1 MNVSE
6 QGNAVVAAADVAKA
20 WDVLSHV
27 YSDNSMN
34 QVKMEL

>member
-6 QGNAVVAAADVAKA
+6 EGNPVAAADVAKA